1 VIPVPKTTPAVPS
14 GEPADPLYGT
24 PYRVT
29 ARIGQGGM
37 GEVFAAVHTG
47 LNKAVVVK
55 LLHQRMA
62 HDPRFADRLRVEAQA
77 LAAVVSEHVVSV
89 SDLGETPA
97 GRPYLV
103 MDRLHG
109 RSLRQEL
116 DARKTLPVEEAIGLV
131 IQILEGLGAAHRL
144 GIIHRDVK
152 PDNVFLCIDPA
163 GKKPPLV
170 KVLDFGIAK
179 VNDAGGPAAAVQRA
193 QYPTEE
199 GVLVGSPRFVAPEQ
213 VRFQAVDAR
222 TDVYAVGL
230 VLYTLIAGRGPFAHA
245 GDMLEL
251 LNAHASE
258 APEPPSKYAAQEVS
272 PELDRA
278 ILKALAKQPD
288 QRFSSAESF
297 ADELGRIAAQ
307 LAETDATVML
317 ILPSAAPV
325 TAADEDAWFGA
336 EALGSPI
343 VELPRNLSPV
353 PRAVPP
359 VDPRTFVVLTLASTV
374 LFSVIAALLL
384 SAWGP
389 R

>member
-1 VIPVPKTTPAVPS
+1 MIPRPKPS
-14 GEPADPLYGT
+14 PVQPPADAVDPLHGT
-24 PYRVT
+24 PYTVT

-37 GEVFAAVHTG
+37 GEVFAAVHRG
-47 LNKAVVVK
+47 LNKPVVVK
-55 LLHQRMA
+55 LLHERMA
-62 HDPRFADRLRVEAQA
+62 HDPRFADRLRIEAQA

-116 DARKTLPVEEAIGLV
+116 DARKSLPVEEALRVV
-131 IQILEGLGAAHRL
+131 IQILNGLGAAHRL

-152 PDNVFLCIDPA
+152 PDNVFLCIDPE
-163 GKKPPLV
+163 GKRPPLV

-179 VNDAGGPAAAVQRA
+179 VSGDGGSAAPVRGA
-193 QYPTEE
+193 QYPTEG

-213 VRFQAVDAR
+213 VRFQTVDAR
-222 TDVYAVGL
+222 TDVYAAGL

-258 APEPPSKYAAQEVS
+258 APEPPSRYAAQEVS

-278 ILKALAKQPD
+278 ILRAIAKQPD
-288 QRFSSAESF
+288 QRFASA
-297 ADELGRIAAQ
+297 
-307 LAETDATVML
+307 
-317 ILPSAAPV
+317 
-325 TAADEDAWFGA
+325 
-336 EALGSPI
+336 
-343 VELPRNLSPV
+343 
-353 PRAVPP
+353 
-359 VDPRTFVVLTLASTV
+359 
-374 LFSVIAALLL
+374 
-384 SAWGP
+384 
-389 R
+389 